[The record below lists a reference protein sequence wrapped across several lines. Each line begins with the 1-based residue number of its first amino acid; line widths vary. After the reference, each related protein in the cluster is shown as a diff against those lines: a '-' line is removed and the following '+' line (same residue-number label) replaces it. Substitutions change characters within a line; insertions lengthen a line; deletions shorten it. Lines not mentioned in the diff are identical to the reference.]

1 MEFYGLVAWASSSH
15 IIPFPG
21 PLFPCLSYYHMAWLA
36 SNLPIE
42 QVSYQQLIAQQ
53 ENLLVLDYRKGL
65 FLALVTLLFSN
76 NLL

>member
-1 MEFYGLVAWASSSH
+1 MEFEDLLLGQVALTLSLSRDHYFLVLVT
-15 IIPFPG
+15 I
-21 PLFPCLSYYHMAWLA
+21 MAWLA

-53 ENLLVLDYRKGL
+53 ENLLVLDYCIGL
-65 FLALVTLLFSN
+65 FLALVTQLFSN